1 MSWFL
6 GWSRSRTFWSAPTNI
21 YSSLNNNSCSY
32 NNFTR
37 KRPYLHSNLEFLK
50 PLIYKV
56 NDLFF
61 KCCTIPSGAGAE
73 RQSRSWATEMQLDAA
88 IERQS
93 RCRSRPVVLYVSGTR
108 FLHWRVQNLIKFCFC
123 RYRYLTNTS
132 RITFQ
137 QKKSHKWTVKCIWS
151 PLMFFFCL
159 QNNTSLIEKSSLFS
173 VFLVHFL
180 FAMDRSETSQSA
192 LYRTALSH
200 RK

>member
-1 MSWFL
+1 MPLHSPIGAEADRCL
-6 GWSRSRTFWSAPTNI
+6 DFWAEVGAELFDQLRQIFTVQ
-21 YSSLNNNSCSY
+21 YCSLNNNSCSY

-37 KRPYLHSNLEFLK
+37 KRPYLHSNFEFLK

-137 QKKSHKWTVKCIWS
+137 QKKSHKWTVKCMRS
-151 PLMFFFCL
+151 PLMFF
-159 QNNTSLIEKSSLFS
+159 S
-173 VFLVHFL
+173 VYKTTQVW
-180 FAMDRSETSQSA
+180 
-192 LYRTALSH
+192 
-200 RK
+200 